1 MMGFR
6 SNFRNSSGS
15 PRVACMAVL
24 SCILMSWSSGNLL
37 GMILDRFGIIHF
49 FIIFIIIFTIFWS
62 IVDAAVLWRYLSVFN
77 DSFKYHHY
85 DHKEKISEA
94 HVFFEWIAPPKSPTY
109 MSKIIKK
116 YALAHGSIC
125 LD

>member
-1 MMGFR
+1 MFLDVLELWEP
-6 SNFRNSSGS
+6 SWNDSGS
-15 PRVACMAVL
+15 IWDH
-24 SCILMSWSSGNLL
+24 S
-37 GMILDRFGIIHF
+37 F

-116 YALAHGSIC
+116 YALAHESIC